1 LRYSAGTRA
10 FVSQQNTGIAL
21 LNLRQF
27 VELVG
32 IVSAHSPNLIE
43 ASVPLS
49 RDALQRYEDY
59 SVVRTRN
66 WLFALDELPREL
78 AATPPA
84 FRPAVWDR
92 AQAMFADLFAGGLAA
107 RVWGAVLS
115 ACSRTRRDLPAEKA
129 ARCALAGQLEAQTGA
144 LRLLVEGQ
152 NLSVE
157 QLQNFDKLRRRIE
170 RWTDLFLGHLVGRYA
185 LADFAYDLE
194 RALDFGQEQLR
205 ESWGPR
211 QNRIW
216 DLYFLCL
223 HSVFPDDRLPG
234 GIQAEWRE
242 ELLHS
247 ILGCFPPELFI
258 EEGPLKSVRLQRY
271 LNAGTLRE
279 GPPAPLNS
287 AARRSRRNL
296 KSPGRW
302 TRHIEGRS
310 GIDGSAEKGND

>member
-1 LRYSAGTRA
+1 
-10 FVSQQNTGIAL
+10 V
-21 LNLRQF
+21 NLRQF

-32 IVSAHSPNLIE
+32 IVSAHSPNLID
-43 ASVPLS
+43 ASMPPGD
-49 RDALQRYEDY
+49 DALQRYDDY
-59 SVVRTRN
+59 SRVRNRN

-84 FRPAVWDR
+84 FRPAVWLR
-92 AQAMFADLFAGGLAA
+92 AEATFTDIFAGGLAA
-107 RVWGAVLS
+107 RVWGAVLT
-115 ACSRTRRDLPAEKA
+115 ACSRTRRNLPAEKA
-129 ARCALAGQLEAQTGA
+129 ARCALAGQLEAQTRA
-144 LRLLVEGQ
+144 LRLLVEGKH
-152 NLSVE
+152 LSIE

-185 LADFAYDLE
+185 LGDFAYDLE

-223 HSVFPDDRLPG
+223 HSVFPDDKLPG

-247 ILGCFPPELFI
+247 ILGCFPPQMFL
-258 EEGPLKSVRLQRY
+258 EEGPLKSVRLQRF
-271 LNAGTLRE
+271 LNSGALRE
-279 GPPAPLNS
+279 GPAALQNS
-287 AARRSRRNL
+287 RARRSCDF
-296 KSPGRW
+296 KSPPRW
-302 TRHIEGRS
+302 TRIINGGS
-310 GIDGSAEKGND
+310 GIDGSAGRGSE